1 MKKSIFL
8 ILPAVMLMLAS
19 CMDSASGN
27 GGAGSVR
34 VVLPGSSRDVSG
46 SDRADSYTVSLLKG
60 GKVIENQTAVP
71 GGAVEFNELD
81 AGSYTVD
88 VEATLNG
95 ALSGVGSAEVAVTE
109 GETAS
114 CTVLMNRVYTAAQ
127 AAERIAERISDDNG
141 ENWNIIVAGPIDD
154 DGLLKI
160 AKNLNDVL
168 TEGCISLDL
177 GRTTGL
183 SSIGAAKFQNCTA
196 LSAIVL
202 PEGIGSIKE
211 SAFEGCTSLASV
223 TIPDTVNEIGQFAF
237 KKCTALESITIPNGG
252 IQVIASSVF
261 SGCSAL
267 KSVTIPNSVTSIGDS
282 AFENCSALESI
293 VLPEGI
299 TEIGYKAFHECS
311 TLKSIKI
318 PKNVTKIE
326 AYCFRYCSAL
336 ETVEIPESVTEI
348 GERAFESC
356 DALVSIAIP
365 DSVTAIAGLAFL
377 NCYGL
382 ESIELPGN
390 LPEISYNTFT
400 TCKKLKSIYIPVSVK
415 EIGTYAFDKCDALT
429 TVNYGGTEA
438 EWENI
443 TIKSNNPPF
452 ESGSGIKIICSDGT
466 ITL

>member
-60 GKVIENQTAVP
+60 GKVIESQTAVP

-88 VEATLNG
+88 VEATLSG

-114 CTVLMNRVYTAAQ
+114 CSVLMNRVYTAD
-127 AAERIAERISDDNG
+127 AAVEYIESLKAGSYKV
-141 ENWNIIVAGPIDD
+141 IVAGAIDD
-154 DGLLKI
+154 GGIEGIKT
-160 AKNLNDVL
+160 ALNENNINKPLV
-168 TEGCISLDL
+168 SLDL

-223 TIPDTVNEIGQFAF
+223 TIPDTVNEIGQSAF
-237 KKCTALESITIPNGG
+237 RDCSALKSIEIPDSVTTIASGAFRDCTALTSIEIPRGVITIGSDSFNGCTALESI
-252 IQVIASSVF
+252 
-261 SGCSAL
+261 
-267 KSVTIPNSVTSIGDS
+267 
-282 AFENCSALESI
+282 E
-293 VLPEGI
+293 
-299 TEIGYKAFHECS
+299 
-311 TLKSIKI
+311 
-318 PKNVTKIE
+318 
-326 AYCFRYCSAL
+326 
-336 ETVEIPESVTEI
+336 
-348 GERAFESC
+348 
-356 DALVSIAIP
+356 IP
-365 DSVTAIAGLAFL
+365 DSVTTIERAAFTNCSNLKSIVLSAGITSIAEQVFMDCTSLTSIEIPNGVSEIKSNAF
-377 NCYGL
+377 NSCEVL
-382 ESIELPGN
+382 ESITIPASLTSIGASAFQLCN
-390 LPEISYNTFT
+390 
-400 TCKKLKSIYIPVSVK
+400 KLK
-415 EIGTYAFDKCDALT
+415 
-429 TVNYGGTEA
+429 GGTVKYKGSSDDWSGIA
-438 EWENI
+438 I
-443 TIKSNNPPF
+443 DSNNSPF
-452 ESGSGIKIICSDGT
+452 VRGSGTKIICSDNT

>member
-19 CMDSASGN
+19 CMDSASGY

-60 GKVIENQTAVP
+60 GKVIESQTAVP

-88 VEATLNG
+88 VEATLSG

-114 CTVLMNRVYTAAQ
+114 CTVLMNRVYTAD
-127 AAERIAERISDDNG
+127 AAVEYIESLEAGSYKV
-141 ENWNIIVAGPIDD
+141 IVAGAIDD
-154 DGLLKI
+154 AGIEGIKT
-160 AKNLNDVL
+160 ALNENNNKPLV
-168 TEGCISLDL
+168 SLDL

-202 PEGIGSIKE
+202 PEGIDSINE

-237 KKCTALESITIPNGG
+237 KKCTALESITIPNG

-382 ESIELPGN
+382 ESIEFPVN
-390 LPEISYNTFT
+390 LPKISFDTFH

-443 TIKSNNPPF
+443 TINSNNPPF
-452 ESGSGIKIICSDGT
+452 ESDSGVTIIFSNGAT
-466 ITL
+466 KTL

>member
-19 CMDSASGN
+19 CMDSAGRN

-46 SDRADSYTVSLLKG
+46 SDRADSYTVSLIKG
-60 GKVIENQTAVP
+60 GKVIESQTAVP
-71 GGAVEFNELD
+71 GGAVEFDEVD

-95 ALSGVGSAEVAVTE
+95 ALSGVGSAEVSVTE

-114 CTVLMNRVYTAAQ
+114 CSVLMNRVYTADA
-127 AAERIAERISDDNG
+127 AAEYIESLEAGSYKV
-141 ENWNIIVAGPIDD
+141 IVAGAIDD
-154 DGLLKI
+154 AGIEGIKTALNENNNKLL
-160 AKNLNDVL
+160 V
-168 TEGCISLDL
+168 SLDL

-183 SSIGAAKFQNCTA
+183 SSIGAAKFQGYTA
-196 LSAIVL
+196 LSGIVL
-202 PEGIGSIKE
+202 PGGIDSINE
-211 SAFEGCTSLASV
+211 SAFDGCTSLASV

-237 KKCTALESITIPNGG
+237 KKCTALESITIPSGG

-299 TEIGYKAFHECS
+299 TEIGQSAFYKCS
-311 TLKSIKI
+311 ALKSIKI

-326 AYCFRYCSAL
+326 AKCFQHCYAL

-348 GERAFESC
+348 GVRAFESC

-452 ESGSGIKIICSDGT
+452 ESGSGIKIICSDAT
-466 ITL
+466 ITP

>member
-34 VVLPGSSRDVSG
+34 VVLPGSSRNVSS

-60 GKVIENQTAVP
+60 GKVIESQTAVP

-88 VEATLNG
+88 VEATLSG

-211 SAFEGCTSLASV
+211 SAFDGCTSLASV

-237 KKCTALESITIPNGG
+237 RNCSVLKSIEIPDSVTTIASGAFRECTALTSIEIPRGVITIGSDSFNGCTALESI
-252 IQVIASSVF
+252 
-261 SGCSAL
+261 
-267 KSVTIPNSVTSIGDS
+267 
-282 AFENCSALESI
+282 E
-293 VLPEGI
+293 
-299 TEIGYKAFHECS
+299 
-311 TLKSIKI
+311 
-318 PKNVTKIE
+318 
-326 AYCFRYCSAL
+326 
-336 ETVEIPESVTEI
+336 
-348 GERAFESC
+348 
-356 DALVSIAIP
+356 IP
-365 DSVTAIAGLAFL
+365 DSVT
-377 NCYGL
+377 
-382 ESIELPGN
+382 
-390 LPEISYNTFT
+390 
-400 TCKKLKSIYIPVSVK
+400 
-415 EIGTYAFDKCDALT
+415 
-429 TVNYGGTEA
+429 
-438 EWENI
+438 
-443 TIKSNNPPF
+443 TI
-452 ESGSGIKIICSDGT
+452 
-466 ITL
+466 

>member
-19 CMDSASGN
+19 CMDSAGRN

-46 SDRADSYTVSLLKG
+46 SDRADSYTVSLIKG
-60 GKVIENQTAVP
+60 GKVIESQTAVP
-71 GGAVEFNELD
+71 GGAVEFDEVD

-95 ALSGVGSAEVAVTE
+95 ALSGVGSAEVSVTE

-114 CTVLMNRVYTAAQ
+114 CSVLMNRVYTAAQ
-127 AAERIAERISDDNG
+127 AAEYIESLEAGSYKV
-141 ENWNIIVAGPIDD
+141 IVAGAIDD
-154 DGLLKI
+154 AGIEGIKT
-160 AKNLNDVL
+160 ALNENNNKPLV
-168 TEGCISLDL
+168 SLDL

-202 PEGIGSIKE
+202 PEGIGSIDE

-390 LPEISYNTFT
+390 LPKISYDTFH

-438 EWENI
+438 EWKNI
-443 TIKSNNPPF
+443 TIKSNNDVLTT
-452 ESGSGIKIICSDGT
+452 KVTIICSDAT
-466 ITL
+466 ITP

>member
-60 GKVIENQTAVP
+60 GKVIESQTAVP
-71 GGAVEFNELD
+71 GGAVEFDEVD

-114 CTVLMNRVYTAAQ
+114 CSVLMSRVYTAAQ
-127 AAERIAERISDDNG
+127 AAEYIESLEVG
-141 ENWNIIVAGPIDD
+141 SYKVIVAGAIDD
-154 DGLLKI
+154 AGIEGIKT
-160 AKNLNDVL
+160 ALNENNNKPLV
-168 TEGCISLDL
+168 SLDL

-202 PEGIGSIKE
+202 PEGIGSIDE

-390 LPEISYNTFT
+390 LPKISYDTFH

-438 EWENI
+438 EWKNI
-443 TIKSNNPPF
+443 TIKSNNDVLTT
-452 ESGSGIKIICSDGT
+452 KVTIICSDAT
-466 ITL
+466 ITP

>member
-19 CMDSASGN
+19 CMDSAGRN

-60 GKVIENQTAVP
+60 GKVIESQTAVP
-71 GGAVEFNELD
+71 GGAVEFDEVD

-88 VEATLNG
+88 VEATLSG

-114 CTVLMNRVYTAAQ
+114 CSVLMSRVYTADA
-127 AAERIAERISDDNG
+127 AAEYIESLEAGSYKV
-141 ENWNIIVAGPIDD
+141 IVAGAIDD
-154 DGLLKI
+154 AGIEGIKT
-160 AKNLNDVL
+160 ALNENNNKPLV
-168 TEGCISLDL
+168 SLDL

-202 PEGIGSIKE
+202 PEGIDSINE

-390 LPEISYNTFT
+390 LPKISYDTFH

-415 EIGTYAFDKCDALT
+415 EIGTYAFDGCDALT

-438 EWENI
+438 EWKNI
-443 TIKSNNPPF
+443 TIKSNNDVLTT
-452 ESGSGIKIICSDGT
+452 KVTIICSDAT
-466 ITL
+466 ITP

>member
-1 MKKSIFL
+1 MKKSIFF

-19 CMDSASGN
+19 CMDSAGRN

-34 VVLPGSSRDVSG
+34 VALPGSSRNVSS

-60 GKVIENQTAVP
+60 GKVIESQTAVP

-81 AGSYTVD
+81 PGSYTVD

-114 CTVLMNRVYTAAQ
+114 CSVLMSRVYTAAQ
-127 AAERIAERISDDNG
+127 AAEYIESLEVG
-141 ENWNIIVAGPIDD
+141 SYKVIVAGAIDD
-154 DGLLKI
+154 AGIEGIKT
-160 AKNLNDVL
+160 ALNENNNKPLV
-168 TEGCISLDL
+168 SLEL
-177 GRTTGL
+177 SRTTGL

-211 SAFEGCTSLASV
+211 NAFEGCTSLASV

-390 LPEISYNTFT
+390 LPKISYDTFH

-452 ESGSGIKIICSDGT
+452 ESGSGVTIIFSNGAT
-466 ITL
+466 KTL

>member
-211 SAFEGCTSLASV
+211 SAFDECTSLASV

-237 KKCTALESITIPNGG
+237 RNCSALKSIEIPNSVTTIASGAFRECTALTSIEIPRGVITIGSDSFNGCTALESIEIPDSVTTIER
-252 IQVIASSVF
+252 AAF
-261 SGCSAL
+261 HGCSSL
-267 KSVTIPNSVTSIGDS
+267 TDVYIPD
-282 AFENCSALESI
+282 
-293 VLPEGI
+293 
-299 TEIGYKAFHECS
+299 
-311 TLKSIKI
+311 
-318 PKNVTKIE
+318 
-326 AYCFRYCSAL
+326 
-336 ETVEIPESVTEI
+336 SVTEI
-348 GERAFESC
+348 G
-356 DALVSIAIP
+356 
-365 DSVTAIAGLAFL
+365 
-377 NCYGL
+377 NQ
-382 ESIELPGN
+382 
-390 LPEISYNTFT
+390 TFT
-400 TCKKLKSIYIPVSVK
+400 NCSNLKSIVLSAGITSIADQVFRNC
-415 EIGTYAFDKCDALT
+415 TALT
-429 TVNYGGTEA
+429 SIEIPDGVSEIKSSAFMSCTALET
-438 EWENI
+438 I
-443 TIKSNNPPF
+443 TIPASLTSIGANAFVSCNKLKTVYYSGTKEQWSSSSI
-452 ESGSGIKIICSDGT
+452 ESSLASGVTIICSDAT
-466 ITL
+466 ITP

>member
-60 GKVIENQTAVP
+60 GKVIESQTAVP

-88 VEATLNG
+88 VEATLSG

-114 CTVLMNRVYTAAQ
+114 CSVLMNRVYTAD
-127 AAERIAERISDDNG
+127 AAVEYIESLEAGSYKV
-141 ENWNIIVAGPIDD
+141 IVAGAIDD
-154 DGLLKI
+154 GGIEGIKT
-160 AKNLNDVL
+160 ALNENNNKPLV
-168 TEGCISLDL
+168 SLDL

-223 TIPDTVNEIGQFAF
+223 TIPDTVNEIGQSAF
-237 KKCTALESITIPNGG
+237 RDCSALKSIEIPNSVTTIASGVFRDCTALSAIVLPEGIDSINESAFEGCTSLASVTIPDTVT
-252 IQVIASSVF
+252 VIGQYAF
-261 SGCSAL
+261 CDCSAL
-267 KSVTIPNSVTSIGDS
+267 KSVVIPNNVTKISAAVFQSCTSLESAVISNTATSIGIDAFNSCTSLKTVVIPVSITSIGD
-282 AFENCSALESI
+282 
-293 VLPEGI
+293 
-299 TEIGYKAFHECS
+299 K
-311 TLKSIKI
+311 
-318 PKNVTKIE
+318 
-326 AYCFRYCSAL
+326 
-336 ETVEIPESVTEI
+336 
-348 GERAFESC
+348 AFESC
-356 DALVSIAIP
+356 GS
-365 DSVTAIAGLAFL
+365 
-377 NCYGL
+377 L
-382 ESIELPGN
+382 E
-390 LPEISYNTFT
+390 
-400 TCKKLKSIYIPVSVK
+400 
-415 EIGTYAFDKCDALT
+415 
-429 TVNYGGTEA
+429 TVYYGGTKA
-438 EWENI
+438 EW
-443 TIKSNNPPF
+443 
-452 ESGSGIKIICSDGT
+452 SGIKFVGSSSNDLSNVTIICSDNT

>member
-19 CMDSASGN
+19 CMDSAGRN

-46 SDRADSYTVSLLKG
+46 SDRADSYTVSLIKG
-60 GKVIENQTAVP
+60 GKVIESQTAVP
-71 GGAVEFNELD
+71 GGAVEFDEVD

-95 ALSGVGSAEVAVTE
+95 ALSGVGSAEVSVTE

-114 CTVLMNRVYTAAQ
+114 CSVLMNRVYTAAQ

-154 DGLLKI
+154 DGLLEI
-160 AKNLNDVL
+160 AKNLKDVR

-202 PEGIGSIKE
+202 PEGIDSIKE

-237 KKCTALESITIPNGG
+237 KKCTALESVVIPDSVTTIASGTFRECTALTSIEIPRGVITIGSDSFIG
-252 IQVIASSVF
+252 CTALESVVIPDSVTTIERAAFHECSSLTDVYIPDSVTEIGNQTF
-261 SGCSAL
+261 TKCSNL
-267 KSVTIPNSVTSIGDS
+267 KSIVLSAGITSI
-282 AFENCSALESI
+282 AEQVFRECTALESI
-293 VLPEGI
+293 VIPDGVS
-299 TEIGYKAFHECS
+299 EIKSSAFMSC
-311 TLKSIKI
+311 T
-318 PKNVTKIE
+318 
-326 AYCFRYCSAL
+326 AL
-336 ETVEIPESVTEI
+336 ETITIPASLTSI
-348 GERAFESC
+348 GANAFVSC
-356 DALVSIAIP
+356 NKLKTVYYSGTKEQW
-365 DSVTAIAGLAFL
+365 SSS
-377 NCYGL
+377 
-382 ESIELPGN
+382 SIESSL
-390 LPEISYNTFT
+390 
-400 TCKKLKSIYIPVSVK
+400 
-415 EIGTYAFDKCDALT
+415 A
-429 TVNYGGTEA
+429 
-438 EWENI
+438 
-443 TIKSNNPPF
+443 
-452 ESGSGIKIICSDGT
+452 SGVTIICSNGNT
-466 ITL
+466 TTP

>member
-34 VVLPGSSRDVSG
+34 VALPGSSRNVSS

-60 GKVIENQTAVP
+60 GKVIESQTAVP

-88 VEATLNG
+88 VEATLSG

-114 CTVLMNRVYTAAQ
+114 CSVLMNRVYTAAQ
-127 AAERIAERISDDNG
+127 AAERISDNNG

-154 DGLLKI
+154 DGLLEI
-160 AKNLNDVL
+160 AKNLKDVL

-183 SSIGAAKFQNCTA
+183 SSIGVTKFQNCTA

-202 PEGIGSIKE
+202 PEGIGSIDE
-211 SAFEGCTSLASV
+211 NAFDGCTSLASV

-237 KKCTALESITIPNGG
+237 LNCSALKSIEIPNSVTTIASGAFRECTALTSIEIPRGVITIGSDSFNGCTALESIEIPDSVTTIER
-252 IQVIASSVF
+252 AAF
-261 SGCSAL
+261 HGCSSL
-267 KSVTIPNSVTSIGDS
+267 TDVYIPD
-282 AFENCSALESI
+282 
-293 VLPEGI
+293 
-299 TEIGYKAFHECS
+299 
-311 TLKSIKI
+311 
-318 PKNVTKIE
+318 
-326 AYCFRYCSAL
+326 
-336 ETVEIPESVTEI
+336 SVTEI
-348 GERAFESC
+348 GNQTFVNCSNLKSIVLSMRIT
-356 DALVSIAIP
+356 SIAEQVFRNCTSLTSIEIP
-365 DSVTAIAGLAFL
+365 DGVSEIKSSAFMS
-377 NCYGL
+377 CEVL
-382 ESIELPGN
+382 ESITIPASLTSIGASAFQLCN
-390 LPEISYNTFT
+390 
-400 TCKKLKSIYIPVSVK
+400 KLK
-415 EIGTYAFDKCDALT
+415 
-429 TVNYGGTEA
+429 GGTVKYKGLSSDWSGIE
-438 EWENI
+438 I
-443 TIKSNNPPF
+443 DSNNPLF
-452 ESGSGIKIICSDGT
+452 ESGSGIKIICSDKE